1 MTTVLD
7 RNVAVKVIGASGQIS
22 LGKEY
27 AGKQVLIEE
36 KEPGVWLVRTA
47 VIIPENEMWL
57 HGPQGSRDLQDAME
71 WAQQNPARESH
82 LDDLVKK
89 ATHGNRRKR

>member
-47 VIIPENEMWL
+47 SSFRRMRCGCMAPRQAVIFRKQWL
-57 HGPQGSRDLQDAME
+57 GL
-71 WAQQNPARESH
+71 WATRRR
-82 LDDLVKK
+82 K
-89 ATHGNRRKR
+89 ATRTIF